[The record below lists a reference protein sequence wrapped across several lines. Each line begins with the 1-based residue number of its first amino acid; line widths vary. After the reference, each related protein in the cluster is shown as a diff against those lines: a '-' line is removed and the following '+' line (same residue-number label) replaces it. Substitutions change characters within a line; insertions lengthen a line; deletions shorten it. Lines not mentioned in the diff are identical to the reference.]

1 MTTAV
6 MRYDNVV
13 PASASGAI
21 GYVDVNFGETKLC
34 WTLVLPTGQAIE
46 FPSKLELRSCLTFGA
61 SLGSGAT
68 DVDGPV
74 VFTMYDTDS
83 RANLA
88 RANGVVQ
95 VFNKTQSA
103 DGVNVNRAGAC
114 YFGAAITQPIV
125 DMVLNGPSD
134 FYVLYS
140 TQTYPAGECSGRLV
154 AERKYQARLEA
165 TAGSLKGGGFAEVTF
180 SQNQVCWAIT
190 LDDPSADFSAASI
203 HAGGASNDGPE
214 YVKLGP
220 ALAGCAAVNLT
231 AYYELRS
238 NPSRFYVLLASA
250 TVPAVSAPT
259 GFARGQLG
267 DKVALEAAL
276 GGATA
281 SLTLGNGGIRYS
293 VTGSALPSQA
303 YVLEVHR
310 AADGSVAASVPLL
323 DLYDSGA
330 PLSTGFVTVYDQS
343 LLSDIM
349 TSPAS
354 FIADIHDLQN
364 NKVQAPLSF
373 ANTVSTLSPPPAG
386 PPPPPPLSP
395 PPPSP

>member
-21 GYVDVNFGETKLC
+21 GYVDLNFGETKLC
-34 WTLVLPTGQAIE
+34 WTLVLPAGQAIE
-46 FPSKLELRSCLTFGA
+46 FPSKLELR
-61 SLGSGAT
+61 SGAT

-95 VFNKTQSA
+95 VFNRTQSA
-103 DGVNVNRAGAC
+103 DGVTFNRAGAC

-140 TQTYPAGECSGRLV
+140 TQTYPAGAARAQLV

-165 TAGSLKGGGFAEVTF
+165 TSGSVEGGGFAEVTF

-190 LDDPSADFSAASI
+190 LDDPSAAFSAASI
-203 HAGGASNDGPE
+203 HAGGAGDDGPE

-238 NPSRFYVLLASA
+238 NPGRFYVLLASA
-250 TVPAVSAPT
+250 TVPA

-281 SLTLGNGGIRYS
+281 SLMLGNGGIRYS
-293 VTGSALPSQA
+293 VTGSALPLQA

-310 AADGSVAASVPLL
+310 AADGSVAASIPLL
-323 DLYDSGA
+323 DLYNSGA

-343 LLSDIM
+343 LLSEIM

-354 FIADIHDLQN
+354 FITDIHDLQN
-364 NKVQAPLSF
+364 NQVQTPLSF
-373 ANTVSTLSPPPAG
+373 ANTAPTSSPPPAG

-395 PPPSP
+395 PPP